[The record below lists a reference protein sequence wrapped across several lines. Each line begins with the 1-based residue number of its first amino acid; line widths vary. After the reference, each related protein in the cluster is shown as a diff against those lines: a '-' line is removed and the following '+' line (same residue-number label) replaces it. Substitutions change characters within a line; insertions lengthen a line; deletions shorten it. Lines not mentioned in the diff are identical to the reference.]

1 MPTNLSWH
9 CPWCDEYYDGPY
21 QESIIKERE
30 HRASCLFRPSET
42 QLPAAPGGARP
53 PSPRKGTVIVR
64 VTHGTNCTAAGQCSR
79 SHCWHDGQY
88 RGELCAWPV
97 SKDIDAPW
105 QACPNLSNPTIHE
118 ITS

>member
-9 CPWCDEYYDGPY
+9 CPWCDEYYDGSY

-30 HRASCLFRPSET
+30 HRASCLFRPGDP
-42 QLPAAPGGARP
+42 QRPAPVAPP
-53 PSPRKGTVIVR
+53 KRKVIMR
-64 VTHGTNCTAAGQCSR
+64 VIHGTYCTGAGDCSR
-79 SHCWHDGQY
+79 RHCWHDGQY

-97 SKDIDAPW
+97 SKDIDALW
-105 QACPNLSNPTIHE
+105 QACPNLENPTVHE